1 MDGTDGTDG
10 TDGMEGTDGTDGMDG
25 MVIIG
30 RMWSKSTSGA
40 NKVDMSINMGDHIIL
55 LVHLL

>member
-1 MDGTDGTDG
+1 MDGTDG

>member
-1 MDGTDGTDG
+1 MDG

-30 RMWSKSTSGA
+30 HRSSKSTSGA
-40 NKVDMSINMGDHIIL
+40 NKLQNYSE
-55 LVHLL
+55 

>member
-1 MDGTDGTDG
+1 MDV
-10 TDGMEGTDGTDGMDG
+10 TDGTDGMDG
-25 MVIIG
+25 MVILD
-30 RMWSKSTSGA
+30 RRWFKSTSGA